1 MDAIFDSFLS
11 FDLGVF
17 EWIQSI
23 DIAAVRLVREYIS
36 CGFLDFIMP
45 IITLLGES
53 GIVPIVI
60 SLSLIC
66 FKKTRKAGFVM
77 ALSILLGFIVGNL
90 TLKPLIARPR
100 PYTVDMDV
108 VLIIDKLKEYSFP
121 SGHTLV
127 TFECAVSLVLCK
139 YKKIGTF
146 AVVMAFLVAFSRVYL
161 YVHYPT
167 DVIFGALM
175 GSALALISVWAV
187 SLLWKKW
194 EAKKSK

>member
-1 MDAIFDSFLS
+1 MAF
-11 FDLGVF
+11 F
-17 EWIQSI
+17 EWIQNV
-23 DIAAVRLVREYIS
+23 DINAVRFVREYIS
-36 CGFLDFIMP
+36 CGFLDFLMP
-45 IITLLGES
+45 VITLLGEA

-77 ALSILLGFIVGNL
+77 ALSILFGFIVGNL

-100 PYTVDMDV
+100 PYTVDTDV
-108 VLIIDKLKEYSFP
+108 VLLIDKLKEYSFP

-167 DVIFGALM
+167 DVIVGAIL
-175 GSALALISVWAV
+175 GTAFAFASYAV
-187 SLLWKKW
+187 VNAIYKKV
-194 EAKKSK
+194 EKSKSL